1 LFQPRRA
8 DYIRR
13 IMSQEREDLISFQ
26 GVRLFFK
33 TTLEAPDH
41 LLDRLVQD
49 ATAFLNVQSPP
60 RLPGTLLWSA
70 ENVIRGW
77 SVADQTSFIHGH
89 PRIGEIA
96 GLSVLSA
103 QEQAQKA
110 TPQHVLDRLGYLN
123 EEYERRYPGLRYIT
137 FVNGRSR
144 AEIATEMEQKLDLQS
159 GETAPLS
166 ETTVYQVGS
175 PEWSGE
181 LDRALKDIAL
191 IALSRSKNM

>member
-1 LFQPRRA
+1 
-8 DYIRR
+8 
-13 IMSQEREDLISFQ
+13 MSQERESLDLNSFQ

-33 TTLEAPDH
+33 TTLEVPDH

-49 ATAFLNVQSPP
+49 ATAFLDVLSPP

-77 SVADQTSFIHGH
+77 TVVDQASFIHGH

-123 EEYERRYPGLRYIT
+123 EEYERRYPDLR
-137 FVNGRSR
+137 
-144 AEIATEMEQKLDLQS
+144 
-159 GETAPLS
+159 
-166 ETTVYQVGS
+166 
-175 PEWSGE
+175 
-181 LDRALKDIAL
+181 
-191 IALSRSKNM
+191 

>member
-1 LFQPRRA
+1 
-8 DYIRR
+8 
-13 IMSQEREDLISFQ
+13 
-26 GVRLFFK
+26 V
-33 TTLEAPDH
+33 H

-49 ATAFLNVQSPP
+49 ATAFLDVQSPP

-70 ENVIRGW
+70 ENVIRAW
-77 SVADQTSFIHGH
+77 PVADQASFIHGH

-96 GLSVLSA
+96 HLSVLSA
-103 QEQAQKA
+103 QEQAHKA

-144 AEIATEMEQKLDLQS
+144 AEIATEMEQKLGLQA
-159 GETAPLS
+159 GETALLS
-166 ETTVYQVGS
+166 QSTVFQVAS
-175 PEWSGE
+175 PQWSAE